1 VPYCNDHDSLSILSV
16 KWLKHFLIF
25 AANSDIQRKHP
36 LQRRLK
42 VLVGALKRRYQIKLL
57 QDASFKEKLSIKA
70 PLWILISSLIAFMM
84 IVLFIVLLLARHSP
98 LKEYF
103 MVDYN
108 ENRKDLVDAYSR
120 IDSLSRLVDENDLY
134 LENIQGV
141 LSGEVGETMEQA
153 VAREKI
159 EAEKPVAA
167 TERTELSEDEQVL
180 RDLLLSGTSTQN
192 REDIVEERGISS
204 YAFYSPVKGIVSA
217 HYDEDTQHFATDIAT
232 KLNEPIKTALDGHV
246 VFASFTPATGYVI
259 IVQHIDN
266 LISVYKHCA
275 VLLKK
280 TGSFVRGGEVIAM
293 VGNTGELS
301 TGPHLHFEL
310 WHYGNPVNAENYITF

>member
-1 VPYCNDHDSLSILSV
+1 
-16 KWLKHFLIF
+16 HFLIF
-25 AANSDIQRKHP
+25 TANSEIQGKHP

-42 VLVGALKRRYQIKLL
+42 VLGVALKRRYQIKSLH
-57 QDASFKEKLSIKA
+57 DASFNERLSIKYR
-70 PLWILISSLIAFMM
+70 LWILISYLIAFIM
-84 IVLFIVLLLARHSP
+84 IVLVIVLLLAWHSP

-167 TERTELSEDEQVL
+167 TERTELS
-180 RDLLLSGTSTQN
+180 
-192 REDIVEERGISS
+192 
-204 YAFYSPVKGIVSA
+204 
-217 HYDEDTQHFATDIAT
+217 
-232 KLNEPIKTALDGHV
+232 
-246 VFASFTPATGYVI
+246 
-259 IVQHIDN
+259 
-266 LISVYKHCA
+266 
-275 VLLKK
+275 
-280 TGSFVRGGEVIAM
+280 
-293 VGNTGELS
+293 
-301 TGPHLHFEL
+301 
-310 WHYGNPVNAENYITF
+310 